1 LPFVRAESDRAWFR
15 PCDVVEA
22 MHAESRKRHALARRA
37 KGQPLWPKHMAR
49 VRSKRKGAAAQLVA
63 GTEYTTN
70 AIGHA
75 IRRACDAAG
84 IPRFGPHSLR
94 HAAASRIYAELGEDA
109 AVATIGHGSPMIS
122 RRYTTAARHAL
133 AVRTAK
139 DLG

>member
-1 LPFVRAESDRAWFR
+1 
-15 PCDVVEA
+15 
-22 MHAESRKRHALARRA
+22 
-37 KGQPLWPKHMAR
+37 MAR
-49 VRSKRKGAAAQLVA
+49 VRSKRKGAAAEVVP

-84 IPRFGPHSLR
+84 IPRFGPHALR
-94 HAAASRIYAELGEDA
+94 HAAASKIYTELGEEA

-122 RRYTTAARHAL
+122 RRYTTAARQAL

-139 DLG
+139 QLG